1 MKPPAAELTPLPQA
15 PEALQELVRAQAQEL
30 AQVRAQLAWFTEQY
44 RLSRLQRF
52 APSRERVDERQLR
65 LFDDGAEGE
74 GVAAPG
80 APPATRAT
88 ARTRRRVHTGGGRL
102 KLPGHLPRERIVHD
116 LPQAERACPCCGQP
130 RQVIGQECSE
140 QLDLHPARLVV
151 IEQVRLKYACHH
163 CQGQIQTPPPPPQ
176 PIPRSF
182 VSPGL
187 LAWLVVAKY
196 ADGLPLY
203 RLVRIIA
210 RWGVVLSRTS
220 LSHWM
225 IQAGQLVQPLINLLH
240 EQLLGADI
248 VQADETTVQVLRE
261 PGRAAQTKSYLWL
274 YRSGTSPPIVLY
286 DYQPT
291 RAGAHP
297 RAYLGG
303 FDGYLQT
310 DSYQGYDQVGEAG
323 HRPTAVGC
331 WAHVRRYF
339 FEAFQ
344 ALPPAARAGLAGE
357 ALYRIGRLYRIEQR
371 LKALTPEQRR
381 RYRQRLS
388 RPRLEAFHDWL
399 QAQVGQVLPKS
410 LLGKAVGYALN
421 QWPRLTRYIE
431 DGRLSIDN
439 NASERDIKTVV
450 IGRKAWLFCNTP
462 AGARASANLYS
473 LVETAKANGLEPWAY
488 LKRVFGDLP
497 RAQSLEQIEALLPWN
512 VAGEAG
518 VDDNPH
524 TPARAA

>member
-1 MKPPAAELTPLPQA
+1 MTAPAAELPPLPQD
-15 PEALQELVRAQAQEL
+15 PEALQALVRAQAREL
-30 AQVRAQLAWFTEQY
+30 ALVRAQLAWFTEQY

-52 APSRERVDERQLR
+52 GPSRERVDERQLR
-65 LFDDGAEGE
+65 LFEDP
-74 GVAAPG
+74 PG
-80 APPATRAT
+80 LEPPPAADLPPPPASRLRRA
-88 ARTRRRVHTGGGRL
+88 RRVHTGGGRGP
-102 KLPGHLPRERIVHD
+102 LPAHLPRERIVHD
-116 LPQAERACPCCGQP
+116 LPEADRACPCCGQA
-130 RQVIGQECSE
+130 RQVIGQERSE
-140 QLDLHPARLVV
+140 QLDIHPPRLVV
-151 IEQVRLKYACHH
+151 LEQVRLKYACRH
-163 CQGQIQTPPPPPQ
+163 CQGHIQTPPPAAQ
-176 PIPRSF
+176 PIARSF

-203 RLVRIIA
+203 RLVKILA
-210 RWGVVLSRTS
+210 RWGVVLSRTT

-240 EQLLGADI
+240 EQLLEADI
-248 VQADETTVQVLRE
+248 VQADETPLQVLRE
-261 PGRAAQTKSYLWL
+261 AGRAAQTKSFLWL

-297 RAYLGG
+297 KRYLAG
-303 FDGYLQT
+303 FGGYLQT
-310 DSYQGYDQVGEAG
+310 DGYPGYGQVGETG
-323 HRPTAVGC
+323 HRPTLVGC

-339 FEAFQ
+339 LEALQ
-344 ALPPAARAGLAGE
+344 ALPPGTAPGLAGE
-357 ALYRIGRLYRIEQR
+357 ALYRIGRLYRIER
-371 LKALTPEQRR
+371 LIKTLSPEQRR

-388 RPRLEAFHDWL
+388 QPRLEALHDWL
-399 QAQVGQVLPKS
+399 QARAGQVLPKS

-421 QWPRLTRYIE
+421 QWPRLIRYVE

-462 AGARASANLYS
+462 AGARASANLYA

-488 LKRVFGDLP
+488 LKGVFRDLP
-497 RAQSLEQIEALLPWN
+497 RAQSVEQIEALLPWN
-512 VAGEAG
+512 VAAEAG
-518 VDDNPH
+518 ANDHPH